1 MIRSLT
7 APTLHEIIREMH
19 QKGLDLADTDGTI
32 HTNESGHYY
41 VLFEDSESET
51 GVLDTSSGD
60 IGVSG
65 AIGSGTEFTLG
76 SIKTAITTETP
87 TSGSAV
93 SNASGN
99 YIMPRSVT
107 LEFTGTMP
115 DVIDDGLGKLVI
127 AGTYREVGSFNY
139 ATGTPTWSIVHPY
152 TEGTVNIKYS
162 YSAYPNTTAIPNHCL
177 LDRVIVASKRISSA
191 AVNPSVVSVFEE
203 SGKNFP
209 VQKASFTKIADGVA
223 VDDFNT
229 YEADLGSAPSVQR
242 DFTSINRFYRWVTL
256 GASLNAGSVV
266 LLYWKKQG

>member
-7 APTLHEIIREMH
+7 QPTLHQIIREMH

-41 VLFEDSESET
+41 VLFEDSESDT

-65 AIGSGTEFTLG
+65 AVGTGPGFTLG
-76 SIKTAITTETP
+76 SIKTAVTIETP
-87 TSGSAV
+87 TSESAV

-99 YIMPRSVT
+99 YIMPRSIT

-127 AGTYREVGSFNY
+127 AGTLKEVGTFDY
-139 ATGTPTWSIVHPY
+139 ATGTPEWEIVHPY

-162 YSAYPNTTAIPNHCL
+162 YSAYPNTTTIPNHCL
-177 LDRVIVASKRISSA
+177 LDRVIVASKRSSSV
-191 AVNPSVVSVFEE
+191 AVNPASVSVFEE
-203 SGKNFP
+203 SSKSFP
-209 VQKASFTKIADGVA
+209 VQKASFTKIADGA
-223 VDDFNT
+223 TTVDFDT
-229 YEADLGSAPSVQR
+229 YEADMGSAPSVQR
-242 DFTSINRFYRWVTL
+242 DFTSTNRFYRWITL
-256 GASLNAGSVV
+256 GDTLNAGSVV